1 MIHWKIHSPRHCAPS
16 CLSKFNW
23 LYIQAWWISKRFI
36 KLYVQTIVDNSI
48 PKYSW
53 IKFCTALWRLS
64 AYNLVGPFLKVMSSI
79 FTIGY
84 SYSMAGSAWRR
95 RYGGSCHCM
104 TACAC
109 ISCLLAIFARPR
121 PFAVFTKN
129 CELSFNGKKAYC
141 AILRIGFAKLHALTT
156 ATLAS
161 PARRRRHFLKVPWEV
176 IP

>member
-1 MIHWKIHSPRHCAPS
+1 MNFETIYKALRPDYCRQFNPKILLNQILHCTVASECLTTWWGLFSRS
-16 CLSKFNW
+16 CL
-23 LYIQAWWISKRFI
+23 
-36 KLYVQTIVDNSI
+36 V
-48 PKYSW
+48 
-53 IKFCTALWRLS
+53 
-64 AYNLVGPFLKVMSSI
+64 

-95 RYGGSCHCM
+95 RCGGSCHCM

-156 ATLAS
+156 ATLAP